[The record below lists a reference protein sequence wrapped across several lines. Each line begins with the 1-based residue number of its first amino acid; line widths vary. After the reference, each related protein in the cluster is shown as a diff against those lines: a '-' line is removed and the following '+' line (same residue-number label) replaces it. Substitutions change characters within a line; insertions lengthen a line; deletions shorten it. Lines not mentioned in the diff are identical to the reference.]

1 MLEATHEGVVLP
13 EVPRQP
19 EDMEVVLM
27 FGVEPHQD
35 FPAVVV
41 ARVVDEDDLIGV
53 AEVVK
58 TPPRRAIRGGRDGA
72 LLLGGAAIEKSRL
85 GPLATAIGVPFPP
98 RRGARD
104 RRGVGAAQ

>member
-53 AEVVK
+53 AEGVN
-58 TPPRRAIRGGRDGA
+58 TPARRAIRGGRVGA
-72 LLLGGAAIEKSRL
+72 LLYAGTASENTGWGSLST
-85 GPLATAIGVPFPP
+85 ATGCPIPH
-98 RRGARD
+98 RRGAWPN
-104 RRGVGAAQ
+104 A